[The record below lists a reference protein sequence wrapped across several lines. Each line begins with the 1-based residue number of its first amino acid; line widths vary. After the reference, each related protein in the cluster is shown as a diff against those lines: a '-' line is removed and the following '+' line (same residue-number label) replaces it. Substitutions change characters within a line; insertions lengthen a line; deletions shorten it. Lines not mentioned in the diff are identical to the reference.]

1 MDDLVMDE
9 LKEIYNRENI
19 RKQSIENKTS
29 YLVGVIS
36 IVMTIL
42 ISKFDYFICF
52 NPHKLT
58 INLILYICSLVCL
71 GVSMGLC
78 LIIFYP
84 KNFQHPFNMN
94 NFEDFNKNF
103 NKNDIKFRNNLKDL
117 YVLSKF
123 NNHHINNNLFKKLN
137 YAFILFSKFIILF
150 IILSI
155 MQITNTIIYIP
166 I

>member
-1 MDDLVMDE
+1 
-9 LKEIYNRENI
+9 
-19 RKQSIENKTS
+19 
-29 YLVGVIS
+29 
-36 IVMTIL
+36 
-42 ISKFDYFICF
+42 
-52 NPHKLT
+52 
-58 INLILYICSLVCL
+58 
-71 GVSMGLC
+71 MGLC

-117 YVLSKF
+117 YVSSNF

-137 YAFILFSKFIILF
+137 YVFILFSKFIILF

-155 MQITNTIIYIP
+155 MQITNTIICIP